1 MSAKRWA
8 TRIGTLCWSRRIA
21 GAAGLRAGCNG
32 DPAERAEE
40 RTLEGD
46 SKMDTCTTIVMDST
60 DVATAL
66 ATGELPAPTAAE
78 PDTASAP
85 DPAPI
90 APGMAI
96 ETTVKNLRAALMAT
110 GKVVAS
116 RCSIPILECVRIEA
130 ANHFGNDYVSMSGT
144 DIDAVLTVAL
154 DADVY
159 TAGDVIL
166 PLKPLKK
173 ALVRRKAAEPV
184 TIEATVSDDAER
196 TPGARVMVGET
207 EFSMT
212 AFALDVWPV
221 PAPALE
227 PECAA
232 IPAKALAGAIA
243 DVAAAQ
249 SSEEVRYYLNGVLFE
264 RTADGASLR
273 LAATDGHRLHIH
285 NTGCHWPAMGVQATD
300 TKSGETS
307 RDPRAIVPRLAIG
320 VLQYLLKGATADAEI
335 LVSSDGTR
343 MEFEADNWTLR
354 TKLIDGTYPDF
365 DRIVSSAFPTLAGD
379 KAELGVSATLDTMRA
394 IKAAAADK
402 SACARINFEAGEITG
417 GSIDTGNHSRHAL
430 VRVNGECGVAK
441 IGVNASYF
449 ADVAER
455 FADAEDATMQ
465 LTMNGAV
472 NTIGI
477 TAGCKPN
484 FTALVMQL
492 KI

>member
-1 MSAKRWA
+1 
-8 TRIGTLCWSRRIA
+8 
-21 GAAGLRAGCNG
+21 
-32 DPAERAEE
+32 
-40 RTLEGD
+40 
-46 SKMDTCTTIVMDST
+46 MDTCTTIVMDSR

-66 ATGELPAPTAAE
+66 ATGEMPAPTVAE
-78 PDTASAP
+78 PETASAP
-85 DPAPI
+85 DPAPV

-130 ANHFGNDYVSMSGT
+130 ANHFGNDYVSVSGT

-173 ALVRRKAAEPV
+173 ALVRRQAAEPV

-196 TPGARVMVGET
+196 TPGARVMVGAT
-207 EFSMT
+207 EFSMS
-212 AFALDVWPV
+212 AFALGEWPV
-221 PAPALE
+221 PAPAVE
-227 PECAA
+227 PECAD

-249 SSEEVRYYLNGVLFE
+249 SSEETRYYLNGVLFE
-264 RTADGASLR
+264 RTADEASLR
-273 LAATDGHRLHIH
+273 LAATDGHRLHICD
-285 NTGCHWPAMGVQATD
+285 TGCNWPAMGVQATD
-300 TKSGETS
+300 TTTGETS

-320 VLQYLLKGATADAEI
+320 ALQYLLKGATDDRDI

-354 TKLIDGTYPDF
+354 TKLINGTFPDF
-365 DRIVSSAFPTLAGD
+365 DRVVAAAFPTTDD
-379 KAELGVSATLDTMRA
+379 KAELEVPATLDTMRA

-430 VRVNGECGVAK
+430 ARVNGECGVAK

-455 FADAEDATMQ
+455 FADADDATMQ
-465 LTMNGAV
+465 LTMNGEA

-477 TAGCKPN
+477 TAGRKPN
-484 FTALVMQL
+484 FTAVVMQL